1 MRRYVPCSKNS
12 IPFLAMVS
20 QKLSYVHTRRVTG
33 VMGVIG
39 VTGVMGH
46 RSAGLI
52 VEILSVNLICST

>member
-39 VTGVMGH
+39 VTGVMGVMGH

-52 VEILSVNLICST
+52 VEI